1 MTPTEGES
9 RAAALGAAAL
19 ASAGVE
25 TAPAHERA
33 DMLVEIAMGLQAQPK
48 DAAQLRGAVDLYERA
63 IALCAP
69 DDYVLVARIRARLG
83 TALQAIPG
91 DGCDDLL
98 AARDAYESAAA
109 ILRVGGLPAEVAE
122 IDLNLGLVLQA
133 LAGFNRARITD
144 AIAAY
149 QRAIPVFDAARF
161 PQEFAILQN
170 NLAAAFLSIPFTDE
184 RSKMREALAVG
195 AFLEALRVVT
205 LIDHPVEYAMLQNNL
220 GNALQYSSSSHRVEN
235 TLRAL
240 DAYDEALKVRTRA
253 TAPLEYANT
262 IANRANA
269 RANLPDDLELPQA
282 GNRVNLRLAYDD
294 YAEACEIFLA
304 HGEPDR
310 ANLVAG
316 AAAEI
321 AVELDSIGHTSQLF
335 GSRT

>member
-1 MTPTEGES
+1 MNGES
-9 RAAALGAAAL
+9 RTAALIASAL
-19 ASAGVE
+19 ASAEVDV
-25 TAPAHERA
+25 APPHERA
-33 DMLVEIAMGLQAQPK
+33 DMLVEIAMGLQTQPK
-48 DAAQLRGAVDLYERA
+48 DAAQLRGAVSLYERA

-91 DGCDDLL
+91 EGYDDLL

-109 ILRVGGLPAEVAE
+109 ILRVAGLPAEVAE

-133 LAGFNRARITD
+133 LSGVDRALITD

-240 DAYDEALKVRTRA
+240 DAYDEALKVRTR
-253 TAPLEYANT
+253 TAAPIEYANT

-269 RANLPDDLELPQA
+269 LANLPDDSERPEA
-282 GNRVNLRLAYDD
+282 GNPANLQRAHDD
-294 YAEACEIFLA
+294 YAEAHEIFLA
-304 HGEPDR
+304 YGETGR
-310 ANLVAG
+310 AHLVAA

-321 AVELDSIGHTSQLF
+321 AVDLDSVGQTSQRF